1 MSGRLHI
8 AVDPTMCEANGV
20 CVEVLP
26 EVLDLGDD
34 DVLRVRLRT
43 MPPDLLERAREAV
56 RVCPKQALRLA
67 GEE

>member
-8 AVDPTMCEANGV
+8 VVDPTMCEANGV
-20 CVEVLP
+20 CAEVLP

-43 MPPDLLERAREAV
+43 MPPGLLERAREAV